1 MFTSNDYFRARK
13 GFFFHLGAMALIL
26 VGMAAVFAVM
36 LSLRLRIVGSAV
48 LLIGAWAAYFYGTM
62 VFAPWK
68 RYYRLMKDMHGGLS
82 RTSEVLF
89 VDVSKEERVLEG
101 VAVKDFIVC
110 EEMDESVE
118 MLYLWDAD
126 KPVPKDYKKGQKLR
140 IESYGNYIKNI
151 EVV

>member
-1 MFTSNDYFRARK
+1 MFTSNDYIRARK
-13 GFFFHLGAMALIL
+13 GFFFHLGVMALIL
-26 VGMAAVFAVM
+26 VMMAAIFAVM
-36 LSLRLRIVGSAV
+36 LALRLRIVGSAV

-68 RYYRLMKDMHGGLS
+68 GYYRLVSDMHGGLS

-89 VDVSKEERVLEG
+89 VGVSKDSRVLDG
-101 VAVKDFIVC
+101 VEVKDFIVC
-110 EEMDESVE
+110 EDADKNVE

-126 KPVPKDYKKGQKLR
+126 KPVPEEYTKGQKLR
-140 IESYGNYIKNI
+140 IESFGKYIKNI